1 MKNETRLRGDAR
13 VGWPWPSE
21 HIDVWRIQFLPHR
34 SYDVSESVLSS
45 DEIARAQRFRCAR
58 DRQRFVECRSAIR
71 EILGRY
77 LKIAAQEIRF
87 RHEANGKPEI
97 VETQNPQRLRFNI
110 SHSSDLAVMAVVA
123 GSAIGVDI
131 EKIRPAVE
139 CLQLAKRF
147 FSEKEFRTLQSLP
160 ADEKRRAFFACWTR
174 KEAFI
179 KAIGEGLSFPL
190 SGFSVSVMPDAP
202 AELQEVE
209 EDSSAISRWALMNL
223 ELEGG
228 YIGALAVEGS
238 ARQLRFC
245 SLDDACKVAE

>member
-1 MKNETRLRGDAR
+1 MKHESRLRGTAR
-13 VGWPWPSE
+13 VGWLLPSE
-21 HIDVWRIQFLPHR
+21 HIDVWRIHLLPHR
-34 SYDVSESVLSS
+34 SHDVSESVLSP
-45 DEIARAQRFRCAR
+45 DEIARAQRFRFAR

-97 VETQNPQRLRFNI
+97 IETQNPQRLRFNI

-123 GSAIGVDI
+123 GSAIGTDI
-131 EKIRPAVE
+131 EKIRPDVE

-147 FSEKEFRTLQSLP
+147 FSEREFRTLQSLP
-160 ADEKRRAFFACWTR
+160 ADEKQRAFFACWTR

-179 KAIGEGLSFPL
+179 KAIGDGLSFPL

-238 ARQLRFC
+238 ARQVHFC
-245 SLDDACKVAE
+245 SLDDCL